1 MIRTNGLLMFFGW
14 SCGAG
19 ADTLRGYSRASH
31 WICAPGDWCNRVMRI
46 GIYVFG
52 IGSAAAGI
60 LDIVWGEFESA
71 HQPIQAWGHIPGVR
85 IFAYIAAVWLIAGGA
100 AMLWRTGLRFGAAAL
115 TILYGIFVLFPLP
128 RLYTA
133 PHYLGHRFAVYVGVL
148 SGVCQQVIL
157 LVAAAIVWRSLV
169 ARGAHSQSW
178 AVIARWSFGLCSV
191 IFGLAH
197 LTAVEMVVPMIPK
210 WLPLSGSFWVVLTGI
225 AFVLAGVAI
234 VAGVL
239 DVLAAWLLGWMLLI
253 FSALTLA
260 PRIPSSLHNHVTWG
274 ANAYNLTAVGAAW
287 IVAAWL
293 TARRSRASRHE
304 DAQSAKLSR
313 A

>member
-1 MIRTNGLLMFFGW
+1 M
-14 SCGAG
+14 
-19 ADTLRGYSRASH
+19 
-31 WICAPGDWCNRVMRI
+31 RV
-46 GIYVFG
+46 GIYVFA
-52 IGSAAAGI
+52 IGSVAAGI
-60 LDIVWGEFESA
+60 LDMVWGEFEAA

-85 IFAYIAAVWLIAGGA
+85 ILAYIAAVWLIAGGA
-100 AMLWRTGLRFGAAAL
+100 AMLWRTSLPRHPSLRFGAAAL
-115 TILYGIFVLFPLP
+115 TVLYGIFVLFPLP

-133 PHYLGHRFAVYVGVL
+133 PHYLGHRAAVYVGAL

-157 LVAAAIVWRSLV
+157 LIAAAVVWKSL
-169 ARGAHSQSW
+169 AGEGGDSRRW
-178 AVIARWSFGLCSV
+178 ALIARWSFGTCSV

-197 LTAVEMVVPMIPK
+197 LTAVKMVVPMIPK
-210 WLPLSGSFWVVLTGI
+210 WMPLSGSFWVVLTGV

-253 FSALTLA
+253 FSAFTLA

-293 TARRSRASRHE
+293 AVQRNRFQRQE
-304 DAQSAKLSR
+304 DAQITAAVGGSHRSR
-313 A
+313 